1 VTATLS
7 PSTRQD
13 AIAAATTGTWD
24 LVVVGGGVTGAGVA
38 LDAAA
43 RGLSVVLLEAGD
55 LAVGT
60 SSRSGKTMHGGLRYL
75 EQLNFSL
82 VFGALRERD
91 LTIKTLARII
101 NAGFGRIQFTPD
113 LMPSDITGTNVFNMA
128 SSNFNLRRGPVF
140 TDLLLADEINRTP
153 PKTQAALLEA
163 MEERQVT
170 IDGEAHA
177 LSPLFTVLAT
187 ENPIEYEGTYPLP
200 EAQLDR
206 FLLKILLAYP
216 SLEEEQQVIA
226 RWDAGF
232 NARRLD
238 QVDIQPLSDP
248 AAISQCR
255 AEVRNMRVEPGVQ
268 HYIVDI
274 VRRTRDHAAAHYGA
288 SPRAAVALLLC
299 SKALSAIRGR
309 DFSTPDDVRDVA
321 RPVLRHRLTLRAE
334 AELDGATPDSVITDI
349 LQSAEVPR

>member
-1 VTATLS
+1 MPEYVSNTIAHITAEL
-7 PSTRQD
+7 RKVIVGQD
-13 AIAAATTGTWD
+13 EPIEQI
-24 LVVVGGGVTGAGVA
+24 LVA
-38 LDAAA
+38 L
-43 RGLSVVLLEAGD
+43 
-55 LAVGT
+55 LAEGHALIEGVPGT
-60 SSRSGKTMHGGLRYL
+60 AKT
-75 EQLNFSL
+75 
-82 VFGALRERD
+82 
-91 LTIKTLARII
+91 LTVKTLARIL

-113 LMPSDITGTNVFNMA
+113 LMPSDITGTNVFNLA
-128 SSNFNLRRGPVF
+128 SSNFSLRRGPVF
-140 TDLLLADEINRTP
+140 TDILLADEINRTP

-170 IDGEAHA
+170 IDGELYP

-206 FLLKILLAYP
+206 FLLKILLQYP
-216 SLEEEQQVIA
+216 SADEEHQVIA

-232 NARRLD
+232 NARRLEE
-238 QVDIQPLSDP
+238 VDIHRLPEPDS
-248 AAISQCR
+248 ISRCR

-268 HYIVDI
+268 RYIVDI
-274 VRRTRDHAAAHYGA
+274 VRRTRDHAAVHYGA

-309 DFSTPDDVRDVA
+309 DFSTPDDVRDIA

-334 AELDGATPDSVITDI
+334 AELDGATPDSAITDI